1 MDLLDFGL
9 YMFYVLLIISVG
21 AALIFPLV
29 KGGQDPKALGRSAM
43 AVGGLV
49 LLFVISYLMSGSD
62 VNVKGAAVGLTETG
76 SKLIGAG
83 LIMFYITLVLSILAL
98 IYSEIS
104 KALK

>member
-1 MDLLDFGL
+1 VRAGIGIGVIL
-9 YMFYVLLIISVG
+9 
-21 AALIFPLV
+21 
-29 KGGQDPKALGRSAM
+29 
-43 AVGGLV
+43 
-49 LLFVISYLMSGSD
+49 LLFGVSYAMSGSEVD
-62 VNVKGAAVGLTETG
+62 LKAAALGVTETS